1 MLLAPRSVVVLVLF
15 CLLAACASQD
25 ATAPPSSVSSVGSD
39 TPAPI
44 AAPTLASVAA
54 ERGVRIGAGG
64 LRPEDVRDED
74 VAALLRAQFTQ
85 ITPGNAL
92 KLATVRPE
100 RDVWYFEDGDALVDF
115 ADRHGIAVRGHTL
128 VWGQTAGNGMPPW
141 MRSLPSEELLAV
153 MDESIATVVGRYRGR
168 IGRWDV
174 VNEPLVAVGSELD
187 RNPYFV
193 AAGGGEYIEHA
204 LRSAH
209 EADPDAELWI
219 NEVGTEYLP
228 AKADAL
234 VALVTDL
241 KSRGVPLD
249 GVGLQTHLVVD
260 VQISPGLVGDLVR
273 RLKALGVEVAITEMD
288 VPTGPSRDLA
298 AQASI
303 YRSVVDEC
311 VAAGCEEV
319 TTWGASDRS
328 TWLDRE
334 PTRRNIPSLSAFAL
348 PSRPLLFDEQL
359 QPKPAY
365 EALVNLFGT

>member
-1 MLLAPRSVVVLVLF
+1 
-15 CLLAACASQD
+15 
-25 ATAPPSSVSSVGSD
+25 VSSTSSS
-39 TPAPI
+39 
-44 AAPTLASVAA
+44 AAVVPTLASVAA
-54 ERGVRIGAGG
+54 EQGVRIGAGG
-64 LRPEDVRDED
+64 LRPEDVRDEE
-74 VAALLRAQFTQ
+74 VAALLRSQFTQ

-100 RDVWYFEDGDALVDF
+100 RDVWDFEAGDVLVDF
-115 ADRHGIAVRGHTL
+115 ADRNGIAVRGHTL
-128 VWGQTAGNGMPPW
+128 VWGQTSGNGMRPW
-141 MRSLPSEELLAV
+141 MRTLPPDELLAE
-153 MDESIATVVGRYRGR
+153 MDESIATVMGRYRGR
-168 IGRWDV
+168 IERWDV
-174 VNEPLVAVGSELD
+174 VNEPFMTAGSELD
-187 RNPYFV
+187 PNPYFV
-193 AAGGGEYIEHA
+193 AAGSGYIDRA

-209 EADPDAELWI
+209 AADPEAELWI
-219 NEVGTEYLP
+219 NEVATEYLP

-241 KSRGVPLD
+241 KRRGVPLD

-260 VQISPGLVGDLVR
+260 LPIAPGTVGDLVR
-273 RLKALGVEVAITEMD
+273 RLRALGVEVAITEMD
-288 VPTGPSRDLA
+288 VPIGPTRDLD
-298 AQASI
+298 AQTSI

-334 PTRRNIPSLSAFAL
+334 PTRRNVPSLSAFDV

-365 EALVNLFGT
+365 HALVDLFET